1 MKQRNSSPHL
11 FLPQPAGIARYLR
24 SALLGVFTRQPRVE
38 PLGENTKRGGNMKN
52 IAIAFFLCT
61 LAAPVFAQQTPL
73 FSVYRDQWGVLNPA
87 ALSNNYLLN
96 KRTMSLSG
104 GWHVQW
110 WNMPES
116 PRTQALSWEMVA
128 EEQNSVFGAHL
139 VNDRT
144 GAFSQTGAYA
154 RYAYRINMGK
164 RTAQSLSIGLSAG
177 AVQYRADLSE
187 IAFPDPGNVPVD
199 NLRSIRPDFGVGVFY
214 QYSDRYYAGV
224 SVPQTL
230 GFLTR
235 FEQDGEAVAVRRA
248 PHIFAVAGGYWST
261 PWLGNSTSFVEPS
274 VWVKYAPNG
283 PINLD
288 LNLRAQISELV
299 WAGTGANIGMGVQ
312 PGVALHFEAGLFF
325 GEQVQLTNG
334 QLKTGFA
341 FDLPVTQGLG
351 RVFGGSA
358 EVVVV
363 YAWR

>member
-1 MKQRNSSPHL
+1 MK
-11 FLPQPAGIARYLR
+11 
-24 SALLGVFTRQPRVE
+24 
-38 PLGENTKRGGNMKN
+38 K
-52 IAIAFFLCT
+52 IAFAFLAT
-61 LAAPVFAQQTPL
+61 MLALPLFAQQMPL

-87 ALSNNYLLN
+87 AVSNNYLLN

-104 GWHVQW
+104 AWHAQW
-110 WNMPES
+110 WNMPVS

-128 EEQNSVFGAHL
+128 EEQNSVFGAHI
-139 VNDRT
+139 VNDQT

-154 RYAYRINMGK
+154 RFAYRINMGN
-164 RTAQSLSIGLSAG
+164 RTEQSLSIGLSAG
-177 AVQYRADLSE
+177 AVQYRADLTE
-187 IAFPDPGNVPVD
+187 IEFPDPGSIPAG
-199 NLRSIRPDFGVGVFY
+199 NLNSIRPDFGVGLFY
-214 QYSDRYYAGV
+214 QYADKYYAGL

-230 GFLTR
+230 GFLAR
-235 FEQDGEAVAVRRA
+235 FEQDEQAVSVRRV
-248 PHIFAVAGGYWST
+248 PHIFGLIGGYFST

-274 VWVKYAPNG
+274 LWVKYAPAG

-299 WAGTGANIGMGVQ
+299 WAGTGANVGLGVQ

-325 GEQVQLTNG
+325 GEQVQMMDG

-358 EVVVV
+358 EIVVV